1 MVRFFVSVVFILILN
16 ISLLQANNHEEPLSP
31 NISNDLYTQNLV
43 MWDDYYNENKN
54 LPVIVDWVL
63 AVSTYGHPNIIRD
76 YNGNMSFS
84 ADADRVRVGVILPK
98 SLSVEN
104 RKRLIETNDV
114 VESLYDEKI
123 TTQIN
128 KLLLAEL
135 AQLRSD
141 NFFNNKPYEFTAI
154 PSDSLKDLE
163 FFQPGDRRCFS
174 EMAGATLD
182 YDILIAPAACF
193 YTAQLEMYNP
203 DILMAGYYPRNDL
216 YLLALAEIENASK
229 IALAGKEVAEK
240 RSLVTKQAFT
250 ESIDWEKEKIERY
263 IKRFSQDY
271 WNNYSLEIQLE
282 HASSMSN
289 SYNEN
294 FNVVISD
301 DLNVQTF
308 DNSLDSKRLTNDWAV
323 VLNKNNKAEFIEDI
337 DGNFSFG
344 GDSVKV
350 GVILPKSLSIENKN
364 NHSWLKNNALV
375 ESIYDEELNDSIN
388 ELLFSE
394 IEKSIPIEYFNN
406 KPYEFTAV
414 ASEMNNSL
422 TSFELGNELC
432 FNEMVQYSYDYDLV
446 VVPACIFNN
455 DGTFK
460 KPDLL
465 NVIGYFPKDPLYQNI
480 AEDKRKAKE
489 EAERAEEDKK
499 NAYLNALEK
508 NPGNLTF
515 VTIGDSGVICTLNT
529 IPVVMSDAAIIDKW
543 GKYYQPNLYNS
554 VNDLF
559 IEITQK
565 KEDECWYLLLP
576 LADKEKLKNALGRKS
591 IEVNDD
597 KSLVD
602 ESKLTLNLL
611 NQHFASVD
619 IKDEGFYKLFA
630 KMQHDEVL
638 FAELLKYNITNQSQ
652 LDELIIRIKT
662 EAPDLSSD
670 TNQGIYDFLLLDQE
684 AQAEGIDIASLTAN
698 KNAEDAARQKKIEE
712 ERIAKKLEY
721 ARNNPYYAV
730 VTCSY
735 SYDTYPLAACL
746 SETTITL
753 TKDGNTREK
762 KFYELTDIGNVEND
776 KLYIDLP
783 YEYTVNAQN
792 SSEALSIRIEVY
804 DRLTDNLI
812 KSDEANSLW
821 GVARVNDWN

>member
-1 MVRFFVSVVFILILN
+1 MVRFFISVIFIIIFN
-16 ISLLQANNHEEPLSP
+16 ISLLQANNHEETVWP
-31 NISNDLYTQNLV
+31 NISDVFYTQEIV

-54 LPVIVDWVL
+54 LNITVDWVL
-63 AVSTYGHPNIIRD
+63 AVNTYGAQNIIRD
-76 YNGNMSFS
+76 YNGNMSFN
-84 ADADRVRVGVILPK
+84 ADADKVTVGVILPK

-104 RKRLIETNDV
+104 RERLIETNDL
-114 VESLYDEKI
+114 VESLYDNKI
-123 TTQIN
+123 TTKIN
-128 KLLLAEL
+128 RLLLTEVQ
-135 AQLRSD
+135 QLSPYS
-141 NFFNNKPYEFTAI
+141 FFNNKPYEIKAI
-154 PSDSLKDLE
+154 PSDSLKNLDA
-163 FFQPGDRRCFS
+163 FRPGERGCFN
-174 EMAGATLD
+174 EMASSTLD

-193 YTAQLEMYNP
+193 YSQQLEVYNA
-203 DILMAGYYPRNDL
+203 DIIMTGYYLRGDL
-216 YLLALAEIENASK
+216 YSLALLEIEEEERQ
-229 IALAGKEVAEK
+229 ALIGKKDAEK
-240 RSLVTKQAFT
+240 KSLVAKQAFT
-250 ESIDWEKEKIERY
+250 ENIDWEKEKVERY

-282 HASSMSN
+282 HASSMGN
-289 SYNEN
+289 SYNEK
-294 FNVVISD
+294 FNLATYD
-301 DLNVQTF
+301 DLNVQIF
-308 DNSLDSKRLTNDWAV
+308 DDTLGSKRLTNDWAV
-323 VLNKNNKAEFIEDI
+323 VFNKDNKTEFIEDI

-375 ESIYDEELNDSIN
+375 ESICDEDLNSSIN

-406 KPYEFTAV
+406 KPYEFTAI

-432 FNEMVQYSYDYDLV
+432 FNEMVQYSYEYDLV

-465 NVIGYFPKDPLYQNI
+465 NVIGYFSKDPLYQNI
-480 AEDKRKAKE
+480 AEDKRRAKE
-489 EAERAEEDKK
+489 GAERAEEDKK
-499 NAYLNALEK
+499 NAYLNALET

-515 VTIGDSGVICTLNT
+515 VTIGDSGSICTLNT

-565 KEDECWYLLLP
+565 KEVECWYLLLP

-611 NQHFASVD
+611 NEYYASVD
-619 IKDEGFYKLFA
+619 IKDEVFYKLFA
-630 KMQHDEVL
+630 KMSHDEVL
-638 FAELLKYNITNQSQ
+638 FSELLKYNITNQSQ
-652 LDELIIRIKT
+652 LDGLILRIKT
-662 EAPDLSSD
+662 EAPHLSSD

-684 AQAEGIDIASLTAN
+684 ARAEGIDIASLTEN
-698 KNAEDAARQKKIEE
+698 KKAEDAARQKKVEE

-735 SYDTYPLAACL
+735 YDTYPLAACF
-746 SETTITL
+746 SETTITV

-762 KFYELTDIGNVEND
+762 KFYELSDLGNVEND

-783 YEYTVNAQN
+783 YKYTVNAQN

-821 GVARVNDWN
+821 GVARVTDWN